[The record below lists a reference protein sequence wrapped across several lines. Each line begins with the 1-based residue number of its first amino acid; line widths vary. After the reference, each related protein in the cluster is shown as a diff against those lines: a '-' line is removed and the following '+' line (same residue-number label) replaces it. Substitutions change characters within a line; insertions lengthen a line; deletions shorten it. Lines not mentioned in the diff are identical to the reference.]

1 MAVQIE
7 AMREEVAEDWTML
20 RAVRCGS
27 HGCNQHWLGGVF
39 RRAVYKGVNSFF
51 CFVFLLLM
59 LVLQWLSCNYLLTPS
74 TEDMLWTWEDER
86 WGLENGWKS
95 ESLHCPEDAFF
106 QPSLKQTW
114 ILFKDPIGLCSNQ
127 IVVWCV
133 TGHNENLLI
142 TLYLSGTALKITRWK
157 VLLLLSKCLINV
169 WAKRWL

>member
-1 MAVQIE
+1 MDVINIDWVGFLE
-7 AMREEVAEDWTML
+7 EPFIRELAP
-20 RAVRCGS
+20 
-27 HGCNQHWLGGVF
+27 
-39 RRAVYKGVNSFF
+39 FF
-51 CFVFLLLM
+51 GFVFLLLM

-86 WGLENGWKS
+86 WGLENGRKS